1 MHRGPKN
8 PERSF
13 GISVGI
19 VLCLIAAALLWRG
32 RAGRAEIVGG
42 IGVVLLACGLV
53 YPPAL
58 RGPSALWWRFS
69 RVLGHVN
76 ARILLTLMFSLVF
89 VPISLLWR
97 LAGKDPLARR
107 RDQWD
112 GWSAYPVRYRDKHH
126 YARMF

>member
-1 MHRGPKN
+1 MSKAPKN

-19 VLCLIAAALLWRG
+19 VLCLIASVFLWRG
-32 RAGRAEIVGG
+32 RAGRAEIIGG
-42 IGVVLLACGLV
+42 IGIVLLVCGLA
-53 YPPAL
+53 YPPIL

-69 RVLGHVN
+69 RVLGDVN
-76 ARILLTLMFSLVF
+76 SRVLLTLMFSLVF

-107 RDQWD
+107 REQWA
-112 GWSAYPVRYRDKHH
+112 GWSPYPARYRDKHH
-126 YARMF
+126 YTRMF